1 MHFIVKG
8 LLGRAVVTSIWFLF
22 CRQQRRRV
30 HKRPLKNRTTKIPKT
45 KKNYN
50 KTKIVN
56 KKLKKITFA
65 FVQYLILFLGFTRFD
80 RVLIFFC
87 MNIFFLP
94 FSFGCCWFVCFFR
107 NVNES
112 MYSISYL
119 VIKSKLYNFI
129 EFLIFFLF
137 LFVLILSSMAEFVS
151 VNACVNEWMS
161 EWLHLPRTLL
171 IIQNQRIKIWIH
183 FKSDEYYGNPRDQH
197 IRSANDW
204 CDMHNKRYFP
214 SHTYQP
220 LRARPI
226 KFQPFSLWLT
236 V

>member
-1 MHFIVKG
+1 M
-8 LLGRAVVTSIWFLF
+8 LLFSTSIYFSVL
-22 CRQQRRRV
+22 
-30 HKRPLKNRTTKIPKT
+30 P
-45 KKNYN
+45 
-50 KTKIVN
+50 
-56 KKLKKITFA
+56 
-65 FVQYLILFLGFTRFD
+65 
-80 RVLIFFC
+80 VLIVFWFFC
-87 MNIFFLP
+87 MDIFFLP

-151 VNACVNEWMS
+151 VNACVNEWVS

-226 KFQPFSLWLT
+226 KFQLFHSGSRCSSHSITCCSCNSHSFSQARRHIINGRIRIRINDETTLLAMIYIKEHKMFKFEPLYRKY